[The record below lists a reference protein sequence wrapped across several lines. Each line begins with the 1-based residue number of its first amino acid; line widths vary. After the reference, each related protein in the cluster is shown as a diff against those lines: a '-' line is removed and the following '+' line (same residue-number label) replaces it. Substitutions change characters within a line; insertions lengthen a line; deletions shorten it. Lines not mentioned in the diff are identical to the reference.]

1 MRVREYFD
9 SLASDFDDRASKLG
23 GAPWVE
29 WAWRIAAEEV
39 GEASGC
45 FIVDLGAGTGLT
57 ILKLLRFTRGARF
70 LGIDFSEEMIRKAR
84 QKDFGDAAVELRVMR
99 IDQVDLP
106 ALSVDYFVSYGTFH
120 HIRNKARVIKNLSR
134 MLRSGGKFVNIDLF
148 RPGERYVA
156 EMTQLRWSNPEAT
169 AENDR
174 KVQEF
179 QWIYDRV
186 RSHPREFHTD
196 PYEFKQLL
204 EDAGMRPA
212 RVHVSLQPGFAV
224 VVGHKA
230 QGGSPRNGGPGSNIV
245 RCS

>member
-9 SLASDFDDRASKLG
+9 SLASDFDDLASKMG
-23 GAPWVE
+23 DAPWVD

-45 FIVDLGAGTGLT
+45 FIVDLGAGTGIT
-57 ILKLLRFTRGARF
+57 ILNLLRFTRGARF
-70 LGIDFSEEMIRKAR
+70 LGIDFSEEMIRRAR
-84 QKDFGDAAVELRVMR
+84 QKDFGNTAVELRVMR
-99 IDQVDLP
+99 IDELDLP

-120 HIRNKARVIKNLSR
+120 HIRNKARVIKSLSR
-134 MLRSGGKFVNIDLF
+134 MLRSGGKLVNIDLF
-148 RPGERYVA
+148 RQGRRYLA
-156 EMTQLRWSNPEAT
+156 EMQQLRWSNPEAA

-174 KVQEF
+174 KRQEF

-204 EDAGMRPA
+204 KDAGIGPA

-230 QGGSPRNGGPGSNIV
+230 GGGTRGNGGPG
-245 RCS
+245 